1 MHAADPSSGL
11 TTPSLEEAE
20 TLRSM
25 IRSAHR
31 VVVVFDHSKWG
42 VTALSTFAH
51 WNEVDVVIVDQELPK
66 IAVEEL
72 KELVEKVVIAS

>member
-1 MHAADPSSGL
+1 MGS
-11 TTPSLEEAE
+11 E
-20 TLRSM
+20 M
-25 IRSAHR
+25 CIR
-31 VVVVFDHSKWG
+31 DSKWG